1 MTPLHY
7 LSAVEALRLF
17 RTRELSPVELMR
29 AVVERAERVEPD
41 VNAFAEQMFEQALR
55 AAAVAEK
62 QYAPGARPRP
72 LEGLPIAAKEE
83 QPLTGHPVTD
93 GTLLRPPRLAR
104 ETAIGLDRIQAAG
117 GILHARTTT
126 SEFCCMPLSHTRR
139 WGITRNPWN
148 LQTAAGGSSG
158 GSGAALAAGTA
169 FLATGSDIGG
179 SLRAPASFTGV
190 VGFKPPHGR
199 NPVLPPAGLD
209 TYYHHGPMARTVAD
223 CALLQ
228 NVMAGEDP
236 RDPHSRLPS
245 APIELGD
252 VRGLR
257 VACCPVPGDF
267 PVDLEIA
274 ANTRAVGQSLASAGA
289 VVTEIEIDWTLD
301 MVKQALWAHFGTGLA
316 AEVLELDR
324 RNPGVITPYCQA
336 FARKGVENIVDAET
350 GRAIEAAIRERLD
363 AVFGQFDAL
372 IVPTIGATAFAA
384 GEDYLSEQV
393 MVNGV
398 ALEHFSD
405 ASLTPAFNV
414 GSEHPVLA
422 VPSGWAGNG
431 VPTGVQVVAGKYDD
445 NTAFRVGAAI
455 EQTVGA
461 GFARIP
467 LAGQEFPQMRHDL

>member
-1 MTPLHY
+1 MTSLHY

-17 RTRELSPVELMR
+17 RARELSPVELMR
-29 AVVERAERVEPD
+29 AVVERAGRVEPD
-41 VNAFAEQMFEQALR
+41 VNAFAEEMFEQALR

-62 QYAPGARPRP
+62 QYAPGGRPRP
-72 LEGLPIAAKEE
+72 LEGLPVAAKEE
-83 QPLTGHPVTD
+83 QPLAGHPVTD

-104 ETAIGLDRIQAAG
+104 ETAIGLGRIQAAG

-139 WGITRNPWN
+139 WGTTRNPWN

-236 RDPHSRLPS
+236 RDSHSRLPAVS
-245 APIELGD
+245 VELGD

-267 PVDLEIA
+267 PVDTEVA
-274 ANTRAVGQSLASAGA
+274 ANTRAVGQALASAGA

-350 GRAIEAAIRERLD
+350 GHAVEAAIRERLD
-363 AVFGQFDAL
+363 AVFGRFDAL
-372 IVPTIGATAFAA
+372 IVPTLGATAFAA
-384 GEDYLSEQV
+384 GEDYLSAEV
-393 MVNGV
+393 VVNGV

-422 VPSGWAGNG
+422 VPSGWASNG
-431 VPTGVQVVAGKYDD
+431 VPTGVQVVADKYDD
-445 NTAFRVGAAI
+445 GTAFRVGAAI

-467 LAGQEFPQMRHDL
+467 LTGQEFPQVRHDL

>member
-1 MTPLHY
+1 MTSLHY
-7 LSAVEALRLF
+7 LSASEALRLF
-17 RTRELSPVELMR
+17 RARELSPVELMR
-29 AVVERAERVEPD
+29 AVVERAGRVEPD
-41 VNAFAEQMFEQALR
+41 VNAFAEEMFEQALR

-62 QYAPGARPRP
+62 RYVPGGQPGP
-72 LEGLPIAAKEE
+72 LEGLPVAAKEE
-83 QPLTGHPVTD
+83 QPLAGHPVTD
-93 GTLLRPPRLAR
+93 GTLLRPPQLAR
-104 ETAIGLDRIQAAG
+104 ETSIGLSRIQAAG

-228 NVMAGEDP
+228 NVMSGEDP
-236 RDPHSRLPS
+236 RDPHSRLPAVS
-245 APIELGD
+245 VELGD

-274 ANTRAVGQSLASAGA
+274 ANTRAVGQALASAGA
-289 VVTEIEIDWTLD
+289 AVTEIEIAWTLD

-336 FARKGVENIVDAET
+336 FARKGVENIVDAQT
-350 GRAIEAAIRERLD
+350 GHAVEAAIRERLD

-372 IVPTIGATAFAA
+372 IVPTLGATAFAA
-384 GEDYLSEQV
+384 GEDYLSAEV
-393 MVNGV
+393 VVNGV

-422 VPSGWAGNG
+422 VPSGWASNG
-431 VPTGVQVVAGKYDD
+431 VPTGVQVVADKYADSV
-445 NTAFRVGAAI
+445 AFRVGAAI

-467 LAGQEFPQMRHDL
+467 LTGQEFPQMRHDL

>member
-7 LSAVEALRLF
+7 LPAVEALRLF
-17 RTRELSPVELMR
+17 RTRQLSPVELMR
-29 AVVERAERVEPD
+29 AVVERAEQVEPD
-41 VNAFAEQMFEQALR
+41 VNAFAEQMFDQALR

-62 QYAPGARPRP
+62 QYAPGGRPRP
-72 LEGLPIAAKEE
+72 LEGLPVAAKEE
-83 QPLTGHPVTD
+83 QPLAGYPVTD
-93 GTLLRPPRLAR
+93 GTLLRPPRLAQ
-104 ETAIGLDRIQAAG
+104 ETAIGLGRIQVAG

-148 LQTAAGGSSG
+148 LQAAAGGSSG

-169 FLATGSDIGG
+169 PLATGSDIGG

-228 NVMAGEDP
+228 NVLAGEDP
-236 RDPHSRLPS
+236 RDPHSRLPP
-245 APIELGD
+245 ATLTAGD

-267 PVDLEIA
+267 PVDPEVA
-274 ANTRAVGQSLASAGA
+274 ANTRAVAKALTSAGA

-350 GRAIEAAIRERLD
+350 GAAVEAAIRERLD
-363 AVFGQFDAL
+363 AVFDQFDAL
-372 IVPTIGATAFAA
+372 IVPTVGATAFAA
-384 GEDYLSEQV
+384 GEDYLTEQV
-393 MVNGV
+393 VVNGV

-431 VPTGVQVVAGKYDD
+431 VPTGVQVVAGRYDD
-445 NTAFRVGAAI
+445 GTAFRVGAAI

-467 LAGQEFPQMRHDL
+467 LTGQEFPQMRHDL